1 MYMILVDSVIN
12 DTEDALFFIQTL
24 KTNISQDKV
33 FYSNQ
38 SGNQLIFNLKLFIES
53 KIMSEFSNR
62 LVQMLCITL
71 FQNFL

>member
-38 SGNQLIFNLKLFIES
+38 SGNQMILNLKLFIES
-53 KIMSEFSNR
+53 KKKSN
-62 LVQMLCITL
+62 IIS
-71 FQNFL
+71 